1 MDVKTHFVSNAE
13 ANMRYVDPK
22 KTVHPLRHTLKP
34 QDWDRIQ
41 TAMEQE
47 NVEAVTDEEL
57 DAVNDVLY
65 DLIVAKMQTVVGVT
79 TLQ

>member
-1 MDVKTHFVSNAE
+1 MGIKTHFDSNAE
-13 ANMRYVDPK
+13 TNMRYVDPE

-41 TAMEQE
+41 TAMEHE
-47 NVEAVTDEEL
+47 DVKAVTDEEL

-65 DLIVAKMQTVVGVT
+65 DAIVAKLQTVVGVT